1 MSKSDRIIPVIFVN
15 DGPGALDFY
24 KQAFG
29 AHEVSRMMAPD
40 GRKLLH
46 AELEI
51 LGHRLFVCETNSVRA
66 RVGLVVAPLAGG
78 GTGVRIMLQVDNA
91 DQTVARASAAG
102 ATVMMPV
109 QDMFWGA
116 RYGKL
121 LDPYGHEWGINQQ
134 VEELTEAE
142 EQEKA
147 RSTFQGLSRA

>member
-1 MSKSDRIIPVIFVN
+1 
-15 DGPGALDFY
+15 
-24 KQAFG
+24 
-29 AHEVSRMMAPD
+29 
-40 GRKLLH
+40 
-46 AELEI
+46 
-51 LGHRLFVCETNSVRA
+51 
-66 RVGLVVAPLAGG
+66 
-78 GTGVRIMLQVDNA
+78 MLQVDNA

-147 RSTFQGLSRA
+147 RQYFSKG

>member
-1 MSKSDRIIPVIFVN
+1 MSKSDRIIPEIFVN

-29 AHEVSRMMAPD
+29 AQEVSRMMAPD

-46 AELEI
+46 AELEV
-51 LGHRLFVCETNSVRA
+51 LGHRLFVCDEFSASEGGTCRCP
-66 RVGLVVAPLAGG
+66 RTLG
-78 GTGVRIMLQVDNA
+78 GTGVRIMLQVDDA

-147 RSTFQGLSRA
+147 RQYFSKS

>member
-1 MSKSDRIIPVIFVN
+1 MSKSDRIIPEIFVN

-51 LGHRLFVCETNSVRA
+51 LGHRLFVCDEFSASEGGTCRCP
-66 RVGLVVAPLAGG
+66 RTLG

-147 RSTFQGLSRA
+147 RQYFSKG

>member
-1 MSKSDRIIPVIFVN
+1 MSKSDRIIPEIFVN

-46 AELEI
+46 AELEV
-51 LGHRLFVCETNSVRA
+51 LGHRLFVCDEFSASEGGTCRSPRT
-66 RVGLVVAPLAGG
+66 LG
-78 GTGVRIMLQVDNA
+78 GTGVRIMLQVDDA
-91 DQTVARASAAG
+91 DQTVERASAAG

-142 EQEKA
+142 EAEKA
-147 RSTFQGLSRA
+147 RQYFSKA